1 MVKKKAK
8 TKKANYKITK
18 KRMYSAA
25 LLVIFVGLFLFL
37 GNTFKDSLFSNN
49 MAVSKGDNIKVEYE
63 GRLEDG
69 TIFDSTAKHGGEPL
83 AFEVGAGQ
91 MIKGFDEGVLG
102 MELDE
107 EKEITLK
114 PEEAYGEYNDE
125 AVQEVPKK
133 MMPAEIEVGM
143 QIGVPLQNGQT
154 MPATITKIDSDTVTI
169 DMNHEL
175 AGKTLVFK
183 IKIVAIE

>member
-1 MVKKKAK
+1 MAKKKAK
-8 TKKANYKITK
+8 TKKSNYKITK
-18 KRMYSAA
+18 KQMYSAA
-25 LLVIFVGLFLFL
+25 LLVVFVGLFLFL
-37 GNTFKDSLFSNN
+37 GNTFKDNFFGNS
-49 MAVSKGDNIKVEYE
+49 MTVSKGDNIKVEYE

-102 MELDE
+102 MKLDE

-114 PEEAYGEYNDE
+114 PGEAYGEYNEE

-133 MMPAEIEVGM
+133 LMPDGIEVGM
-143 QIGVPLQNGQT
+143 QIGVPTQQGSI
-154 MPATITKIDSDTVTI
+154 PATITKIDSDMVTI

-175 AGKTLVFK
+175 AGKTLIFK
-183 IKIVAIE
+183 IKVVTIN

>member
-1 MVKKKAK
+1 MVAQKNK
-8 TKKANYKITK
+8 TKICNVKITK
-18 KRMYSAA
+18 KQTYYIIGSI
-25 LLVIFVGLFLFL
+25 VFILFLVL
-37 GNTFKDSLFSNN
+37 ANTFKDSLFGSD
-49 MAVSKGDNIKVEYE
+49 MVVKKGDKIKVEYE

-69 TIFDSTAKHGGEPL
+69 TVFDSTEKHGGEPL

-102 MELDE
+102 MELNK

-114 PEEAYGEYNDE
+114 PVDAYGEYNED
-125 AVQEVPKK
+125 AIQKVPKR
-133 MMPAEIEVGM
+133 MMPAEVEVGM

-154 MPATITKIDSDTVTI
+154 IPAKITEIKGDMVTI

-175 AGKTLVFK
+175 AGKILTFK
-183 IKIVAIE
+183 IKVVAIE